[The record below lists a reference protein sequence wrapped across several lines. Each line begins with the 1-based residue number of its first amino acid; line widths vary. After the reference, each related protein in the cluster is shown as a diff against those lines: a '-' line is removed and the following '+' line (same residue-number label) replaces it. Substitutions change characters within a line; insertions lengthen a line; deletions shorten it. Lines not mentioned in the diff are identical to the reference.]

1 VTESVAASN
10 LAVLRAHKGASA
22 RRFHAVVAVCCTI
35 LGVGIATSLVMA
47 PGQRDWGGLLAL
59 GALFAV
65 AENRDRVFAD
75 ETGLSGS
82 IAVALAAALYFG
94 ARGWEGGAFLVC
106 IAGGL
111 YLPHLRAKEWAKAA
125 GNAACLGV
133 SGVVAAVVVGVG
145 VEVGTSPVILVVV
158 GVPAALAYWAV
169 NSLLLALAITALRGG
184 RVRENIGSLIKSD
197 TVMLVFAVGGALCG
211 VVMTEVGAWTGIA
224 ALTASLVALDVFVIS
239 VPAGPAALRSAWK
252 MLLGRVVG
260 GVGSGLVAV
269 AVTASISGAVGGA
282 VAGLVGGIVLGTLIV
297 VGFAVGRLVSARQ
310 AIDLPM
316 LAGFALA
323 ELPLI
328 TIAAIAGVV
337 AALAGAAAGFLIA
350 SALIILA
357 SLGAAWRRRHEGGVP
372 VDADVLLAAVTE
384 AILDGMPDPAPRR

>member
-1 VTESVAASN
+1 MRHPSSLTVRAVRSERRSALFRIYVVVMFVLVVAAFAIELFASAETLVSGAGALVL
-10 LAVLRAHKGASA
+10 LAVLAA
-22 RRFHAVVAVCCTI
+22 
-35 LGVGIATSLVMA
+35 
-47 PGQRDWGGLLAL
+47 
-59 GALFAV
+59 
-65 AENRDRVFAD
+65 NRDAVFSD
-75 ETGLSGS
+75 ETALSGS
-82 IAVALAAALYFG
+82 VLVVCASIVGFG
-94 ARGWEGGAFLVC
+94 ATSPLIPLLCAAGASLHRDHLRQLQLQKVLVNTGATVVPAFVATGYFQLMAQPGWSQSIVA
-106 IAGGL
+106 IAG
-111 YLPHLRAKEWAKAA
+111 
-125 GNAACLGV
+125 
-133 SGVVAAVVVGVG
+133 SVGIYWLLNNTLVG
-145 VEVGTSPVILVVV
+145 
-158 GVPAALAYWAV
+158 
-169 NSLLLALAITALRGG
+169 LALAL
-184 RVRENIGSLIKSD
+184 VRDQDVGESIGSLIKSD

-239 VPAGPAALRSAWK
+239 VPAGPAVLRSAWK

-297 VGFAVGRLVSARQ
+297 VGFAVGRLVGARQ